1 MDIVDNSVER
11 RISKK
16 SNLIH
21 IPCENIE
28 LNSLFLVHVE
38 IESGRT
44 TFTCTQSPINTYLD
58 ILQDKNICSL
68 LSKKMDDISDHKGYD
83 IEEEPD
89 SIIDI
94 LHNKVRELR
103 NNSIDILL

>member
-1 MDIVDNSVER
+1 
-11 RISKK
+11 
-16 SNLIH
+16 
-21 IPCENIE
+21 
-28 LNSLFLVHVE
+28 
-38 IESGRT
+38 
-44 TFTCTQSPINTYLD
+44 
-58 ILQDKNICSL
+58 
-68 LSKKMDDISDHKGYD
+68 MDDISDHKGYD